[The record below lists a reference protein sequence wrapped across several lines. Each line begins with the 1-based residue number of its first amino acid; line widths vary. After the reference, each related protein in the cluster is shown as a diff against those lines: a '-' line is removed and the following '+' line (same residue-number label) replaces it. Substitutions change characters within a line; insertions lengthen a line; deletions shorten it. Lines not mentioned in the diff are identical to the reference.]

1 MLDGFRKHSQSLMLI
16 VLVASVATI
25 FGVGFGPGA
34 QGCQTSNLQVTY
46 AARVWGRTLNDTDF
60 ISALTSLQS
69 FIPPFLADNPAVV
82 GAARQGALDGLIER
96 ELLAHEAERLG
107 MRVTEQQVTD
117 EFRNCR
123 FYVTVGVGAEDTIG
137 IRSGL
142 LPLPATMC
150 GGVGDAFDYNVFERT
165 SRRFFRRTVSD
176 LRATT
181 ERELLAERM
190 RNAVRASV
198 QISDEE
204 LWREYQRTHDQMA
217 VKYLRFNLAFYRNLV
232 RDDDPAQ
239 VAAWAQAHE
248 ADVTQ
253 QWTRRRDALRGLR
266 REIRVRHILVRYPDS
281 ASDAQKAEA
290 RAKAD
295 WILAQLR
302 APGGDFVRM
311 ARLYSDDPGSWRAG
325 GELGWRQ
332 PDGAQGYV
340 AEFTTAANALQ
351 VGGISPVTET
361 QFGCHIIQLL
371 GVREGD
377 VSEVDG
383 KRDLARTLFRDAR
396 AAELAQ
402 EAAAAALT
410 ALRAGTF
417 DEVARTLGQTA
428 LREFYRGEL
437 PTAVTVRE
445 GVTLSPLERTD
456 LDAPAARESELFAR
470 NGTVV
475 SDLDRGEV
483 LTRAAFTLTDAAPFV
498 TAPVKAGDDWFVMR
512 YKDGSRT
519 VATREEFARQRQ
531 ELLSTTYASMLAA
544 RQRQALVAYIARL
557 RQEAEHANQVR
568 IGNSPRLRAPA
579 GDAEQ

>member
-1 MLDGFRKHSQSLMLI
+1 MLEGFRKHSQSLMLI

-34 QGCQTSNLQVTY
+34 QGCQSGSLQVTY
-46 AARVWGRTLNDTDF
+46 AARVWGRTLNDADF
-60 ISALTSLQS
+60 VSALSSLQS

-107 MRVTEQQVTD
+107 MRVTEQQVSD

-142 LPLPATMC
+142 LPLPASMC

-165 SRRFFRRTVSD
+165 ARRFFRRTVND
-176 LRATT
+176 LRAST

-198 QISDEE
+198 QVSDEE

-232 RDDDPAQ
+232 RDDDPEQ
-239 VAAWAQAHE
+239 VATWAVAHE
-248 ADVTQ
+248 ADISTQ
-253 QWTRRRDALRGLR
+253 WLRRRDALRGLR
-266 REIRVRHILVRYPDS
+266 REIRVRHILVRYPDD
-281 ASDAQKAEA
+281 ATDAQKAEA

-295 WILAQLR
+295 WILAQIR
-302 APGGDFVRM
+302 TGGDFVRM

-340 AEFTTAANALQ
+340 AEFTQAANALQ

-377 VSEVDG
+377 VSELEG
-383 KRDLARTLFRDAR
+383 KRDLARTMFRDAR
-396 AAELAQ
+396 ATELAQ
-402 EAAAAALT
+402 EASAAALT
-410 ALRAGTF
+410 ALRSGNF
-417 DEVARTLGQTA
+417 DEVARGIGQAA
-428 LREFYRGEL
+428 LREFFRGEV
-437 PTAVTVRE
+437 PAP
-445 GVTLSPLERTD
+445 VTLRPGLTLAPVERTD
-456 LDAPAARESELFAR
+456 LDAPAPRESELFAR
-470 NGTVV
+470 NGMVV
-475 SDLDRGEV
+475 SDLEHGES
-483 LTRAAFTLTDAAPFV
+483 LTRAAFGLTDAAPLV
-498 TAPVKAGDDWFVMR
+498 AAPLHVGDDWFVLR

-568 IGNSPRLRAPA
+568 IGNSPRLRPS
-579 GDAEQ
+579 AENAEE

>member
-1 MLDGFRKHSQSLMLI
+1 MLEGFRKHSQSLMLI

-34 QGCQTSNLQVTY
+34 QGCQSGSLQVTY
-46 AARVWGRTLNDTDF
+46 AARVWGRTLNDADF
-60 ISALTSLQS
+60 VSALSSLQS

-82 GAARQGALDGLIER
+82 SAARQGALDGLIER

-107 MRVTEQQVTD
+107 MRVTEQQVSD
-117 EFRNCR
+117 EFRSCR

-165 SRRFFRRTVSD
+165 ARRFFRRTVGD
-176 LRATT
+176 LRSTT

-198 QISDEE
+198 QVSDEE

-232 RDDDPAQ
+232 RDDDPEQ
-239 VAAWAQAHE
+239 VANWAVAHE
-248 ADVTQ
+248 ADIATQ
-253 QWTRRRDALRGLR
+253 WQRRRDALRGLR
-266 REIRVRHILVRYPDS
+266 REIRMRHILVRFPDD
-281 ASDAQKAEA
+281 ATDAQKSEA
-290 RAKAD
+290 RAKAE
-295 WILAQLR
+295 WILGQIR
-302 APGGDFVRM
+302 AGADFIRM
-311 ARLYSDDPGSWRAG
+311 ARLYSEDPGSWRAG

-332 PDGAQGYV
+332 PDGAQGYG
-340 AEFTTAANALQ
+340 AEFTRAASALQ
-351 VGGISPVTET
+351 VGGVSPVTET

-377 VSEVDG
+377 VSELEG
-383 KRDLARTLFRDAR
+383 KRDLARTMFRDAH

-402 EAAAAALT
+402 EAATAALT
-410 ALRAGTF
+410 ALRSGSF
-417 DEVARTLGQTA
+417 DEVARGLGQAA
-428 LREFYRGEL
+428 LREFFRGEVPAPVTIREGL
-437 PTAVTVRE
+437 TLTAV
-445 GVTLSPLERTD
+445 ERSD
-456 LDAPAARESELFAR
+456 LDAPVSRESELFAR
-470 NGTVV
+470 NGMVV
-475 SDLDRGEV
+475 NDLEHGES
-483 LTRAAFTLTDAAPFV
+483 LTRAAFGLTDAAPLV
-498 TAPVKAGDDWFVMR
+498 AAPLRVGDDWFVLR
-512 YKDGSRT
+512 FKDGSRT

-568 IGNSPRLRAPA
+568 IGNSPRLRPS
-579 GDAEQ
+579 AENTDE

>member
-1 MLDGFRKHSQSLMLI
+1 MLEGFRKHSQSLMLI

-34 QGCQTSNLQVTY
+34 QGCQSGSLQVTY
-46 AARVWGRTLNDTDF
+46 AARVWGRTLNDADF
-60 ISALTSLQS
+60 ISALNSLQS

-107 MRVTEQQVTD
+107 MRVTEQQVSE

-150 GGVGDAFDYNVFERT
+150 GGVGDAFDYSVFERT
-165 SRRFFRRTVSD
+165 ARRFFRRTVSD
-176 LRATT
+176 LRVTT

-232 RDDDPAQ
+232 RDDDPEQ
-239 VAAWAQAHE
+239 VAAWARAHE
-248 ADVTQ
+248 ADVTR
-253 QWTRRRDALRGLR
+253 QWERRRDSLRGLR
-266 REIRVRHILVRYPDS
+266 REIRVRHILVRFPDS
-281 ASDAQKAEA
+281 ATDAQKSEA
-290 RAKAD
+290 RAKAE

-302 APGGDFVRM
+302 RGGDFVRM

-332 PDGAQGYV
+332 PEGAQGFV
-340 AEFTTAANALQ
+340 EEFTTAANALQ

-361 QFGCHIIQLL
+361 QHGYHIIQLL

-377 VSEVDG
+377 VSEADG
-383 KRDLARTLFRDAR
+383 KRDLARSLFRDAR
-396 AAELAQ
+396 AAEMAQ
-402 EAAAAALT
+402 EAATQSLT
-410 ALRAGTF
+410 RLRTGSF
-417 DEVARTLGQTA
+417 DEAARSLNQAA
-428 LREFYRGEL
+428 LREFFRGEV
-437 PTAVTVRE
+437 PEPVTVQP
-445 GVTLSPLERTD
+445 GVTLGPVERTD
-456 LDAPAARESELFAR
+456 LDAPALRESELFAR
-470 NGTVV
+470 NGAVV
-475 SDLDRGEV
+475 SDLERGDV
-483 LTRAAFTLTDAAPFV
+483 LTRAAFALTDAAPLV
-498 TAPVKAGDDWFVMR
+498 ASPIRASDDWFVLR

-557 RQEAEHANQVR
+557 RQEAEHANGIR
-568 IGNSPRLRAPA
+568 IGNSPRLRAPQG